1 MSKAKISIV
10 CCYNNQKIYDG
21 FVKSLEGQTCEYKLI
36 GLNNIGNKNFTSCA
50 AAYNSVIKNLDTEF
64 VIFSHQD
71 ILLNEPNT
79 LEKFLGFLES
89 LQPDD
94 ILGVAGVKFEGEFK
108 VYSNIIHIHRDSL
121 TKEFSQA
128 GDDLEGDI
136 MECDTLD
143 ECFFGGRA
151 EHFKKNFFDEQVCNH
166 WHLYAVEACLNAKRG
181 GGRVYV
187 CDVSMTHLSGGTVSY
202 VFYRDFYK
210 LCLKYHKDFPFIRTT
225 CGATKTAPFNAF
237 SFLIRT
243 HVWLLL
249 EKFHMY
255 NFLRKI
261 LFYDKIKKFLKR

>member
-94 ILGVAGVKFEGEFK
+94 ILGAAGVKFDSPRSYTNIKTIDEHTGELK
-108 VYSNIIHIHRDSL
+108 YVLANR
-121 TKEFSQA
+121 
-128 GDDLEGDI
+128 LEANI

-166 WHLYAVEACLNAKRG
+166 WHLYAVEACLNAKKG

-249 EKFHMY
+249 EKFHLY